1 MQHPKLKVF
10 SLLMWVLLPDFM
22 YMNRKEIIP
31 VREPEIAQRPEYIYI
46 QKKKK
51 KKKKENLN

>member
-1 MQHPKLKVF
+1 MQHPKLKVS

-46 QKKKK
+46 QKKN
-51 KKKKENLN
+51 KKKENLN